1 MSAMATKKV
10 APYGKWES
18 AISIEDAT
26 AGAKILSSPR
36 ACPLSG
42 RTFFLE
48 SLPDGPNT
56 IMEATQASDGS
67 VQVKSVLPE
76 PHTCSTDV
84 YEYGG
89 LPYALVCKKDSPLS
103 IIFSDAKNKALK
115 LLTVDSGEVETIV
128 QSSVLRFADFD
139 PHPQQ
144 PSPWILCVEEDH
156 TDPAPDR
163 VRNYVSAIDLD
174 AKTVTRIADTAD
186 FYSYPRFSPDGA
198 WVAWREWNHPGL
210 PFKDVKLSWAR
221 WTGDQG
227 RLLGEV
233 EVVAGE
239 DGQLVGEVHWAPDGT
254 LFFSHEQTG
263 MEFRQLFTVRPGEGR
278 ASVKHFKLEGLEGV
292 EFGDVSWFPGFQTFT
307 FLSTTNMLAVY
318 TKFATSHL
326 IHVDITSQQWT
337 PLDVSLHDMRIDPLC
352 TITESSFLV
361 LGSGH
366 TTPPAVYSVTLTP
379 DAEIKTKTLLHRSTT
394 STFPEEI
401 FSTPQHIQLES
412 KTSQPARPIHG
423 FLWPPTNPHFTG
435 PDDTPPPL
443 IVGTHG
449 GPTGHCTP
457 GLDMHK
463 QFWTSRGYA
472 VFYINYTGSTAH
484 GRRYRERL
492 FGNWGILDRDD
503 VPEAVEHLASRGLV
517 DRARVGIE
525 GGSAGGYHVLQSL
538 VWHPEVFAGGIC
550 YCGVSDVSA
559 LAEETHKLESR
570 YMELLVLEPGM
581 TEEEKRTRFRDRSPL
596 YHAERITAPL
606 LLVHGDKDT
615 IVPVSQSVEIRD
627 RVRDKGGDVKLVVL
641 PGDGHEFKKV
651 DNLKL
656 WMEEEV
662 KWWEKTLVR

>member
-1 MSAMATKKV
+1 
-10 APYGKWES
+10 
-18 AISIEDAT
+18 
-26 AGAKILSSPR
+26 
-36 ACPLSG
+36 
-42 RTFFLE
+42 
-48 SLPDGPNT
+48 
-56 IMEATQASDGS
+56 MEATQASDGS

-292 EFGDVSWFPGFQTFT
+292 EFGDVSWFPG
-307 FLSTTNMLAVY
+307 L
-318 TKFATSHL
+318 
-326 IHVDITSQQWT
+326 
-337 PLDVSLHDMRIDPLC
+337 
-352 TITESSFLV
+352 
-361 LGSGH
+361 
-366 TTPPAVYSVTLTP
+366 
-379 DAEIKTKTLLHRSTT
+379 
-394 STFPEEI
+394 
-401 FSTPQHIQLES
+401 
-412 KTSQPARPIHG
+412 
-423 FLWPPTNPHFTG
+423 
-435 PDDTPPPL
+435 
-443 IVGTHG
+443 
-449 GPTGHCTP
+449 
-457 GLDMHK
+457 
-463 QFWTSRGYA
+463 
-472 VFYINYTGSTAH
+472 
-484 GRRYRERL
+484 
-492 FGNWGILDRDD
+492 
-503 VPEAVEHLASRGLV
+503 
-517 DRARVGIE
+517 
-525 GGSAGGYHVLQSL
+525 
-538 VWHPEVFAGGIC
+538 
-550 YCGVSDVSA
+550 
-559 LAEETHKLESR
+559 
-570 YMELLVLEPGM
+570 
-581 TEEEKRTRFRDRSPL
+581 
-596 YHAERITAPL
+596 
-606 LLVHGDKDT
+606 
-615 IVPVSQSVEIRD
+615 
-627 RVRDKGGDVKLVVL
+627 
-641 PGDGHEFKKV
+641 
-651 DNLKL
+651 
-656 WMEEEV
+656 
-662 KWWEKTLVR
+662 